1 MDKSIFE
8 TYAGLEG
15 RELLSGILRDFAGR
29 AAVVSSFGA
38 ESAVPKQCASVL
50 YKQLVRP

>member
-8 TYAGLEG
+8 NYAGLEG
-15 RELLSGILRDFAGR
+15 IELLAPILRDFAGR

-38 ESAVPKQCASVL
+38 EFGSAPAHGL
-50 YKQLVRP
+50 PG